1 MEPGYIV
8 DVMYGHGSAA
18 VPNWVGGEPE
28 RSIWTGINLR
38 GKEQIPV
45 ATYRCR
51 QCGYLESY
59 ASA

>member
-28 RSIWTGINLR
+28 RSIWSGIKLR